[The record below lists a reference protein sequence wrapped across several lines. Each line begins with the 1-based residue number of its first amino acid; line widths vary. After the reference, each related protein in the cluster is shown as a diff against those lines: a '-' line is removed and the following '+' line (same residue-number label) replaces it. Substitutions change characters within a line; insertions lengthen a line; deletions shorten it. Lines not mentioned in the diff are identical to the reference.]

1 MKLQIKFFRNYKSKM
16 EQQVHRYFIIN
27 KPYNMVSQFISPDK
41 VGLLKD
47 IPFNF
52 PEGIHAIGRLDNY
65 SEGLLILTT
74 NKKVTKL
81 LFESKTPHKRTYLVQ
96 VRDIVT
102 PEKLLQLQN
111 GVSIRIKGG
120 YYYTTPPCQVSIVEK
135 PIDLYKRENE
145 FKEGLPNTWLLIT
158 LTEGKF
164 HQVRKMVGAV
174 RHRCKRLIR
183 ISIEDLALNNLQPGE
198 VKEMEES
205 DFFKQ
210 LKIKF
215 PY

>member
-1 MKLQIKFFRNYKSKM
+1 M
-16 EQQVHRYFIIN
+16 EQQIHRYFIIN
-27 KPYNMVSQFISPDK
+27 KPYKMVSQFISPDK

-120 YYYTTPPCQVSIVEK
+120 DYYTTPPCQVSIVEK

-164 HQVRKMVGAV
+164 HQVRKMVDAV